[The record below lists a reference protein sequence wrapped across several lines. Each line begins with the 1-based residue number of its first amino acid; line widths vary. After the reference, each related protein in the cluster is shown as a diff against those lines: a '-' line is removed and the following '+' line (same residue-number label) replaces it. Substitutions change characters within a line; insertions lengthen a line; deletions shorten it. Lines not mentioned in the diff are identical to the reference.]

1 MGHKKG
7 EETMNWLLRGTLSA
21 ALLAI
26 GTAGAMA
33 EPGVTDDKII
43 LGAVDPLTGPPSL
56 LGKAHSLALKVWQED
71 VNARGG
77 INGRK
82 VEIVFEDDGYVPAR
96 ALQALKKM
104 VEVDDIF
111 GLIGTS
117 GSSQLAAMMPLINE
131 LGIPTLNNMAV
142 NSHHFDP
149 PLNPLFVVGPTY
161 CQEIG
166 AGMTYLVE
174 ELGLKDEKYAIAFQD
189 DEFGDDVRCGYLA
202 GIEKY
207 GLNNVLEIKFKRGQ
221 KDFSAEMLRARA
233 AGVNVLVSG
242 GVVAEHSILLKEA
255 AKNRMDIT
263 FLGAHSAHLTPV
275 QALAASAG
283 DGYYAADYVP
293 PLTALEVPGVAKFM
307 ELTKT
312 YLSDAERDSL
322 NRYSLAGYA
331 GALIFEHAM
340 AECGAGLT
348 RACVI
353 DKLEGL
359 DGFETGGLLGP
370 VTYGKGKRHAP
381 TAVTVLQSNAKDK
394 SFSIVSERM
403 EIE

>member
-1 MGHKKG
+1 
-7 EETMNWLLRGTLSA
+7 MNWFLKGTLTA
-21 ALLAI
+21 TLLTM
-26 GTAGAMA
+26 GGVGAMA
-33 EPGVTDDKII
+33 APGVTEDKIV

-56 LGKAHSLALKVWQED
+56 LGKAHSLALKVWQAD

-117 GSSQLAAMMPLINE
+117 GSSQLAAMMPLIDE
-131 LGIPTLNNMAV
+131 IGIPALNNMAV
-142 NSHHFDP
+142 NSHHFNP
-149 PLNPLFVVGPTY
+149 PLETLFVVGPTY
-161 CQEIG
+161 CQEIA

-189 DEFGDDVRCGYLA
+189 DEFGDDVRCGYLK

-207 GLNNVLEIKFKRGQ
+207 GLDNVLELEFKRGQ
-221 KDFSAEMLRARA
+221 KDFSAEMLKARA
-233 AGVNVLVSG
+233 AGVTVLVSG
-242 GVVAEHSILLKEA
+242 GVVAEHSTLLKEA

-275 QALAASAG
+275 QALAGSAG

-293 PLTALEVPGVAKFM
+293 ALTSLEVSGVARFM
-307 ELTKT
+307 DLANK
-312 YLSDAERDSL
+312 YLSKSEVDSL
-322 NRYSLAGYA
+322 NRYALAGYA

-340 AECGAGLT
+340 TECGEDLT

-353 DKLEGL
+353 ENLENL
-359 DGFETGGLLGP
+359 DGFETDGLLGP
-370 VTYGKGKRHAP
+370 VTYGEGVRHAP
-381 TAVTVLQSNAKDK
+381 TAIMVLQSNAEDK
-394 SFSIVSERM
+394 TFSIVSERM
-403 EIE
+403 EVE